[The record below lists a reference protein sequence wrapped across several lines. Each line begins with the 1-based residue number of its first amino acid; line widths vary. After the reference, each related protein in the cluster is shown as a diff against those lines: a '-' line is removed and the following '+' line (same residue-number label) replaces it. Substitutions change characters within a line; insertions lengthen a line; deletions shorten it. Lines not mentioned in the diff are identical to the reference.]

1 MKKYFLAF
9 FALLLFAGCE
19 KESVTPATLE
29 ADTAV
34 DFRSASKRL
43 VLHNTGSSSNPWEVI
58 EVSDMAYQKAHQ
70 GHGDKVVGD
79 AHADGIIFYLADT
92 PTDLNGDG
100 KPDLGL
106 VAATADPE
114 SAPWG
119 CNGNISGADGTG
131 VGTGRQN
138 TDDILAGCND
148 SPIAASLARAHN
160 GGGYTDW
167 FLPSKDELNLMYE
180 NLHKEGLGGFASVY
194 YWSSTEFGF
203 NDAWLQSF
211 SNGGQSGYP
220 KSISDNLSVRAVRAF

>member
-1 MKKYFLAF
+1 MKKYYLAF

-79 AHADGIIFYLADT
+79 AHAGGIIFYLADT

-106 VAATADPE
+106 VAATADQGP
-114 SAPWG
+114 APWG
-119 CNGNISGADGTG
+119 CYGNISGISGADGTG

-138 TDDILAGCND
+138 TDDILAGCNVI
-148 SPIAASLARAHN
+148 SPIAASLARAYN

-180 NLHKEGLGGFASVY
+180 NRESIGASGF
-194 YWSSTEFGF
+194 YWSSTEYDFLFAWNQFFF
-203 NDAWLQSF
+203 N
-211 SNGGQSGYP
+211 GYQTNFN
-220 KSISDNLSVRAVRAF
+220 KVSSERVRAVRAF